1 MNIFFQYSN
10 KKLKKKTKTPKKGC
24 GLKKK
29 GYILYLFTKFRWMFW
44 QLFKWNK
51 VAAKSGKY
59 TGGFERK
66 IRLKLLKQLKMNSR
80 FDPFQKCFLYYL
92 NYILYLQFV

>member
-29 GYILYLFTKFRWMFW
+29 GYILYLFTKFR
-44 QLFKWNK
+44 
-51 VAAKSGKY
+51 
-59 TGGFERK
+59 
-66 IRLKLLKQLKMNSR
+66 
-80 FDPFQKCFLYYL
+80 
-92 NYILYLQFV
+92 